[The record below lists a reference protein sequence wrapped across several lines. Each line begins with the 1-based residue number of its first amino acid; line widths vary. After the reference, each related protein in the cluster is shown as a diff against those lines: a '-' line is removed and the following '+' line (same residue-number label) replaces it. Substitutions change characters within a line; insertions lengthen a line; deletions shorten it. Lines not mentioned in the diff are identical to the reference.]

1 MAFGPRLPLDI
12 GTRYA
17 HYDLVD
23 KVAELAKQNLKIIIL
38 TSPGERV
45 WNPDFGVGARHAL
58 FEHKNRAQ
66 LYLNSRIH
74 EQVSKYAPYITIKNI
89 SFESD
94 EEFNSANIRIS
105 FVVTAQSIEP
115 SKFILELSI

>member
-23 KVAELAKQNLKIIIL
+23 EVAELAKQNLKTIIL

-45 WNPDFGVGARHAL
+45 WNPDFGVGARRAL
-58 FEHKNRAQ
+58 FEHQSKVEI
-66 LYLNSRIH
+66 YLNRKIR
-74 EQVSKYAPYITIKNI
+74 EQVSKYAPYITIRNI
-89 SFESD
+89 SFESNED
-94 EEFNSANIRIS
+94 FNSANIKIS
-105 FVVTAQSIEP
+105 FLVTAHSIEE
-115 SKFILELSI
+115 ILEVSI